1 MEQNPHVLKQL
12 DDLVGL
18 STNEHATIAWS
29 AQQAKIVLESRINGE
44 ISAEE
49 GADILADLRQQA
61 NIALAADDVEGKVKC
76 DAVLGLT
83 ASLLTFVL

>member
-18 STNEHATIAWS
+18 STNEHATIAWA

-61 NIALAADDVEGKVKC
+61 NIALAADEVESKVKC

-83 ASLLTFVL
+83 ASLLAFVV